1 MQTDAFAGVFA
12 ETVAEDEKDDHHCEG
27 ESLREDFCTE
37 EDGVINAVGQ
47 NRSTEDPEVIDEWS
61 CRVEADKRIVV
72 AHENAE
78 EHMARNREEG
88 AGDAS

>member
-12 ETVAEDEKDDHHCEG
+12 ETVAEDEEDDHHCEG

-47 NRSTEDPEVIDEWS
+47 NRSTENSGWF
-61 CRVEADKRIVV
+61 KR
-72 AHENAE
+72 E
-78 EHMARNREEG
+78 ESQNSQRNRDAEG
-88 AGDAS
+88 EKS